1 MSTMRDVH
9 VGHVR
14 TARSMAVRGNAN
26 RIDNIDE
33 MEEAAL
39 ALPEH
44 TETLQWAAERLRL
57 ANTLMTEIADKL
69 GQVVEY
75 EHMARRTDAVVA
87 AREAAEMGVQ
97 A

>member
-1 MSTMRDVH
+1 
-9 VGHVR
+9 
-14 TARSMAVRGNAN
+14 MAVRGNAN
-26 RIDNIDE
+26 RIDSIDE
-33 MEEAAL
+33 LEDAAL
-39 ALPEH
+39 AMPEH
-44 TETLQWAAERLRL
+44 GDALRLIVERLRL
-57 ANTLMTEIADKL
+57 ANTLMTEIAIEL

>member
-1 MSTMRDVH
+1 
-9 VGHVR
+9 
-14 TARSMAVRGNAN
+14 MAVRGNAN

>member
-1 MSTMRDVH
+1 MSTMRDQH
-9 VGHVR
+9 VSHVQ

-26 RIDNIDE
+26 RLDNIDE
-33 MEEAAL
+33 LEAAAL

-44 TETLQWAAERLRL
+44 TETLQWVAERLRL

-69 GQVVEY
+69 GEVVEF

>member
-1 MSTMRDVH
+1 
-9 VGHVR
+9 
-14 TARSMAVRGNAN
+14 MAVRGNAN

-33 MEEAAL
+33 LEEAAL

-44 TETLQWAAERLRL
+44 AKTLQWAAERLRL
-57 ANTLMTEIADKL
+57 ANRVMTEIADKL
-69 GQVVEY
+69 GEVVEF

-87 AREAAEMGVQ
+87 AREAAETGVR